1 MMHLALDSVRRAT
14 AKRAF
19 TTRNVEEPALARLS
33 GRGMT
38 PNPGDLVL
46 ARVAEIKQHKR
57 LELPNGRK
65 AALFLG
71 DQIIVA
77 YGHRYAP
84 DQYEAE
90 VPQDLG
96 RCDLVAA
103 GGLAGRVI
111 SQFAEID
118 DASVIEPVGLF
129 VNEDGGPVNLAQF
142 ALPERSIAERPPVI
156 AVVGGSMNAG
166 KTTTLACMARAFS
179 TAGLKVGTAKVTGT
193 GSGGDLWSF
202 KDAGAMSA
210 YDFTDAGL
218 ASTYKASASQIE
230 RVVRVL
236 TGQLIAEGADVIL
249 LEIADG
255 VLQPE
260 TARLVRSE
268 LMSGLV
274 DGYVYAAESAT
285 SAMAGV
291 QWLQNVGALV
301 LGLGGR
307 VSASPLAA
315 REAARAA
322 GMACRD
328 LDALQDP
335 ALATSWLQAAVAAR
349 KAKAAAATVESD
361 RRADAAPEVVAA

>member
-1 MMHLALDSVRRAT
+1 MMHLALDSVRRAN

-19 TTRNVEEPALARLS
+19 TTRNVEEGALARLG

-38 PNPGDLVL
+38 PRPGDLVL
-46 ARVAEIKQHKR
+46 ARVVEINHHKR
-57 LELPNGRK
+57 LELPSGRK
-65 AALFLG
+65 ASLFLG
-71 DQIIVA
+71 DKIIVA
-77 YGHRYAP
+77 YGNRYAP
-84 DQYEAE
+84 DQFEAE
-90 VPQDLG
+90 IPKDLG
-96 RCDLVAA
+96 VCELVAA
-103 GGLAGRVI
+103 GGLAGTMLTK
-111 SQFAEID
+111 FAEID
-118 DASVIEPVGLF
+118 EPSRIEPEGLF
-129 VNEDGGPVNLAQF
+129 VGEDGAPVNIAQF
-142 ALPERSIAERPPVI
+142 ALPERPIKDRPPVI

-166 KTTTLACMARAFS
+166 KTTTVACLARAFA
-179 TAGLKVGTAKVTGT
+179 TAGLRVGAAKVTGT

-202 KDAGAMSA
+202 RDAGALQA

-230 RVVRVL
+230 RVTRTLV
-236 TGQLIAEGADVIL
+236 GQLIADQSEIIL

-260 TARLVRSE
+260 TARLIRSE
-268 LMSGLV
+268 LMTDLV

-285 SAMAGV
+285 SALAGV
-291 QWLQNVGALV
+291 QWLQNAGVAV

-315 REAARAA
+315 GEAARAA

-335 ALATSWLQAAVAAR
+335 TLATTWLQAAVAAR
-349 KAKAAAATVESD
+349 QAKSTGAQPAKKGA
-361 RRADAAPEVVAA
+361 REVVAA